1 MRGADRITGAVL
13 LVLSVAFAAG
23 ALRSY
28 AYWSPSGPGPAF
40 LPFWLGV
47 AMAVLATLLL
57 LSAWRRPDRGDPWLP
72 QGAGLRR
79 LALVL
84 GTSVALVALLDTLG
98 MVIGTALFLV
108 VLLRGLDR
116 VSWPVSVAVAL
127 ATAAFTF
134 LVFTWWL
141 KVPLPVGVLG
151 F

>member
-1 MRGADRITGAVL
+1 MDFLANLSLGF
-13 LVLSVAFAAG
+13 SVALTPFNLLMAACGVVLGILIG
-23 ALRSY
+23 ALPGIGP
-28 AYWSPSGPGPAF
+28 PSG
-40 LPFWLGV
+40 
-47 AMAVLATLLL
+47 
-57 LSAWRRPDRGDPWLP
+57 
-72 QGAGLRR
+72 
-79 LALVL
+79 
-84 GTSVALVALLDTLG
+84 VALVALLDTLG
-98 MVIGTALFLV
+98 MVVGTALFLV